1 MHNVIMPLPRVKVTV
16 PRRFNAVRQ
25 TATIFSQMICIFTT
39 FPSFLPVPHTHT
51 HTHML
56 SLRKHP
62 VVGRVDE
69 GGIQTLRGLLCTC
82 GALGVYVAAEVGED

>member
-1 MHNVIMPLPRVKVTV
+1 MHNVVMPLLRVKVTV

-25 TATIFSQMICIFTT
+25 TATIFSQMICIFTG
-39 FPSFLPVPHTHT
+39 FPSFLPVP